1 MGTCRLFSTNILEYG
16 FFASLLKY
24 MQDVNSMVIEEILLK
39 IESQTISEPAWTR
52 TRTELWDMTSL
63 VQFICIFGDP
73 DVVVR
78 HFGLEK
84 NLVRDTELSVK
95 IRDHP
100 LTGNIYNDLDWSS
113 VITHQNGP

>member
-1 MGTCRLFSTNILEYG
+1 
-16 FFASLLKY
+16 
-24 MQDVNSMVIEEILLK
+24 
-39 IESQTISEPAWTR
+39 
-52 TRTELWDMTSL
+52 MTSL

-100 LTGNIYNDLDWSS
+100 LTGNIYNDLD
-113 VITHQNGP
+113 